1 VRHRLQKA
9 RRTTQRV
16 RSTPFI
22 LFLSF
27 FTVSSS
33 PPPRLCRHVIDD
45 VTQVSDPPGS
55 TFWARTARH
64 VTHNTRATPS
74 HRLRA
79 GAARHVTHGTRATSS
94 RSSPSWCHRA
104 ATGHQS
110 PPLFDVS
117 APESPD
123 TSPTAQSRPPLL
135 VSSLPGARSAAR
147 GRPKPPP
154 SSIRGRA
161 ARHAVHGAEP
171 PPSRPLPPW
180 CRERSHGL
188 VRTH

>member
-110 PPLFDVS
+110 TPLSTFQHQSRLTRHPRRRVAPPFSFPASLVPGAQPEAVPSPHLRVS
-117 APESPD
+117 EAELPD
-123 TSPTAQSRPPLL
+123 TPYTAQSRLPL
-135 VSSLPGARSAAR
+135 VPCLPGAENAAT
-147 GRPKPPP
+147 G
-154 SSIRGRA
+154 
-161 ARHAVHGAEP
+161 
-171 PPSRPLPPW
+171 
-180 CRERSHGL
+180 
-188 VRTH
+188 